1 MTELFGDDIT
11 AIANNPFLQ
20 YGSFGLNVLLL
31 IWFMWKGAPL
41 ALEKHKEAVKSVT
54 DNALATITKLVDE
67 FKNQQKECREERL
80 LTAEKAEEE
89 REKDRSARHEM
100 ANVLM
105 KVEHAIETLS
115 DKIG

>member
-1 MTELFGDDIT
+1 MFAETDFTVLT
-11 AIANNPFLQ
+11 SPFLQ

-41 ALEKHKEAVKSVT
+41 ALEKHEAAVKAVT
-54 DNALATITKLVDE
+54 QSSQAAITNLIDT
-67 FKNQQKECREERL
+67 FKEEANECREERMEV
-80 LTAEKAEEE
+80 AREAASE
-89 REKDRSARHEM
+89 REKDRAARHEV

-115 DKIG
+115 GKLA